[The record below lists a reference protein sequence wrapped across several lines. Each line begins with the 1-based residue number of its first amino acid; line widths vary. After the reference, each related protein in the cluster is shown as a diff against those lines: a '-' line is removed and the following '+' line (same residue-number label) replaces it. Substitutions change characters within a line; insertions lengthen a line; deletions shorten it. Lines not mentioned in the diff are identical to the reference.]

1 MSKTRSYT
9 VDITVTA
16 TLVLDDET
24 VQSATTFINDN
35 ELSKEGKAILKNLG
49 IDKVDDTNFDIFFAV
64 NAGSAIRNNI
74 KDHLLGDYKDDLS
87 KVHVRAKVTPK
98 ASTVSEGK
106 DDE

>member
-16 TLVLDDET
+16 TLVLQDKD
-24 VQSATTFINDN
+24 VQDATTFINDN
-35 ELSKEGKAILKNLG
+35 ELSPEGKAILKNLG
-49 IDKVDDTNFDIFFAV
+49 IDKVDDTNFDTFFAV

-74 KDHLLGDYKDDLS
+74 KEHLHHEYRNDLS

-106 DDE
+106 NDE